1 MNQVNLIKKKN
12 WVPQQPGNMQFEEL
26 SQFETLLLIVHF
38 HKHKVYLGKQEKQSQ
53 IFKKLKKKEVEMDKT
68 GKAKEAGF

>member
-1 MNQVNLIKKKN
+1 
-12 WVPQQPGNMQFEEL
+12 MQFEEL

-53 IFKKLKKKEVEMDKT
+53 MFKKLKKKEVEMDKT